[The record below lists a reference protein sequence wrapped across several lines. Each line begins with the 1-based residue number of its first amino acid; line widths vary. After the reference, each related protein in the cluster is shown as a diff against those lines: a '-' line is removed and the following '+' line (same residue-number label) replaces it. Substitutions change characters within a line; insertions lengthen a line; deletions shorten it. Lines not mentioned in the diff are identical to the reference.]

1 MKSKEYWEKRQ
12 LAREELSFD
21 KGTQAYEEYVK
32 ILKESKKEIDSK
44 IALLYARYQGELKK
58 LGVDKIQASTLLR
71 GTEYKQWRYDIE
83 KYVKEIE
90 RLKKT
95 NPVEFRKLS
104 VELETLAYRSR
115 ISRLDSLK
123 AGIDYELIQAG
134 EKINNKVT
142 DTLTEVYKDTYTSL
156 TEDLNFKKGVI
167 SSSVVKKA
175 LENDWSGANYSS
187 RIWSNT
193 DNLAKA
199 IKNEVVIGL
208 NKGLNYRTMSQNIA
222 KKFETSYK
230 NAERLVRTETNHI
243 QNQATLMGY
252 MDAGVVKY
260 QFLAVLD
267 SRTSHTCSDLNG
279 EVFKTEDATEGENY
293 PPMHPHCRSTTVPY
307 EYADIESDT
316 VNETPKEE
324 SEEIENL
331 YKDLVKQEPLI
342 TNDIKRIIGE
352 SDGHLEG
359 LEFRLKSKESLFR
372 KIEKDY
378 IDSDGELSRIE
389 IFKKMNDIIRYTTIL
404 DFDSFTEDYNRI
416 KDLILKENYNIIKIG
431 NTWKDGNV
439 YKGINTV
446 IEKNNVKIEMQYHT
460 KESFKLKNGILH
472 KLYEEYRDINTSG
485 KRKKEL
491 QQQMKKLSLDIRNPK
506 GVDKI

>member
-12 LAREELSFD
+12 LAREELSFE
-21 KGTQAYEEYVK
+21 KGTQAYEDYVK
-32 ILKESKKEIDSK
+32 ILKESNKEINNK

-58 LGVDKIQASTLLR
+58 LGIDKIQANTLLR
-71 GTEYKQWRYDIE
+71 GAEYKQWRYDIE

-156 TEDLNFKKGVI
+156 TDDLDFKKGVI

-199 IKNEVVIGL
+199 IKNEVIIGL

-222 KKFETSYK
+222 KKFEMSYK

-267 SRTSHTCSDLNG
+267 SRTSHTCSNLNG

-324 SEEIENL
+324 LQNGESEGVFVRSSLSEDVMNVLEKEFGKLNGNEVILRDERLEHIKERHPEVVDILKNNYIEAVNNPDYVLKDSKNENTIWNIKKIEEKNINIVIKLSVLKEKEHKRYLNSTITAHEIKNSRLNKYLEKQKQL
-331 YKDLVKQEPLI
+331 YKNQK
-342 TNDIKRIIGE
+342 KR
-352 SDGHLEG
+352 
-359 LEFRLKSKESLFR
+359 
-372 KIEKDY
+372 Y
-378 IDSDGELSRIE
+378 NY
-389 IFKKMNDIIRYTTIL
+389 KK
-404 DFDSFTEDYNRI
+404 
-416 KDLILKENYNIIKIG
+416 
-431 NTWKDGNV
+431 
-439 YKGINTV
+439 
-446 IEKNNVKIEMQYHT
+446 
-460 KESFKLKNGILH
+460 
-472 KLYEEYRDINTSG
+472 
-485 KRKKEL
+485 
-491 QQQMKKLSLDIRNPK
+491 
-506 GVDKI
+506 

>member
-12 LAREELSFD
+12 LAREELSFE
-21 KGTQAYEEYVK
+21 KGTQAYEDYVK
-32 ILKESKKEIDSK
+32 ILKESEKEINNK

-243 QNQATLMGY
+243 QNQAMLMGY
-252 MDAGVVKY
+252 TDAGVVKY

-307 EYADIESDT
+307 EYADIESD
-316 VNETPKEE
+316 NEKPKENF
-324 SEEIENL
+324 ENNENEGIINNNGTVFVEGGR
-331 YKDLVKQEPLI
+331 YRNIGNINSTKYRDEPLELLRKYEQKIVKKSNENGLVI
-342 TNDIKRIIGE
+342 TKNGEIYILKGDENSIPSHKMTGINFEDAFYTHNHPKDSGHEWGFSNDDF
-352 SDGHLEG
+352 SSFTNLN
-359 LEFRLKSKESLFR
+359 LKYLAA
-372 KIEKDY
+372 IDEKY
-378 IDSDGELSRIE
+378 IHELSKDMFEMKSMQTELNKSANE
-389 IFKKMNDIIRYTTIL
+389 ITYKIWIVLNQYKKAEEKGLRYRRN
-404 DFDSFTEDYNRI
+404 EYN
-416 KDLILKENYNIIKIG
+416 
-431 NTWKDGNV
+431 
-439 YKGINTV
+439 
-446 IEKNNVKIEMQYHT
+446 
-460 KESFKLKNGILH
+460 
-472 KLYEEYRDINTSG
+472 
-485 KRKKEL
+485 KR
-491 QQQMKKLSLDIRNPK
+491 
-506 GVDKI
+506 

>member
-21 KGTQAYEEYVK
+21 KGTRAYEEYVK
-32 ILKESKKEIDSK
+32 ILKESNKEINNK

-58 LGVDKIQASTLLR
+58 LGIDKIQASTLLR

-115 ISRLDSLK
+115 INRLDSLK

-156 TEDLNFKKGVI
+156 TEDLHFKKGVI

-175 LENDWSGANYSS
+175 LEQEWSGANYSS

-252 MDAGVVKY
+252 TDAGVVKY

-267 SRTSHTCSDLNG
+267 SRTSHTCSELNG

-324 SEEIENL
+324 LQNDESEGVFARSSLSEDVMNVLEKEFGKLNGNEVILRDERLEHIKERHPEVAEIIEN
-331 YKDLVKQEPLI
+331 
-342 TNDIKRIIGE
+342 N
-352 SDGHLEG
+352 
-359 LEFRLKSKESLFR
+359 FKSI
-372 KIEKDY
+372 IEKPQYVLKDNKY
-378 IDSDGELSRIE
+378 ENSVWIISKIDGLN
-389 IFKKMNDIIRYTTIL
+389 MNL
-404 DFDSFTEDYNRI
+404 
-416 KDLILKENYNIIKIG
+416 
-431 NTWKDGNV
+431 
-439 YKGINTV
+439 V
-446 IEKNNVKIEMQYHT
+446 I
-460 KESFKLKNGILH
+460 
-472 KLYEEYRDINTSG
+472 
-485 KRKKEL
+485 
-491 QQQMKKLSLDIRNPK
+491 KLSLNDVAEHEKLKSSVIT
-506 GVDKI
+506 GYGMTDKQLKRYLKKMDDLLTK

>member
-1 MKSKEYWEKRQ
+1 MNNKEYWEKRQ

-32 ILKESKKEIDSK
+32 ILKESKKEIDNK

-71 GTEYKQWRYDIE
+71 GSEYKQWRYDIE

-142 DTLTEVYKDTYTSL
+142 DTLTEVYNDTYTSL

-167 SSSVVKKA
+167 SSGTVKMA
-175 LENDWSGANYSS
+175 LEQEWSGANYSS

-208 NKGLNYRTMSQNIA
+208 NKGINYRTMSQNIA

-316 VNETPKEE
+316 VNETSKEE
-324 SEEIENL
+324 S
-331 YKDLVKQEPLI
+331 Q
-342 TNDIKRIIGE
+342 NDE
-352 SDGHLEG
+352 SDGVFARSPLSEDVMNVLEKEFG
-359 LEFRLKSKESLFR
+359 KLNGNEVILRDERLEHIKERHPEVVDILKNNYIEAVNNPDYVLKDSKNENTIWNIK
-372 KIEKDY
+372 KIEEKN
-378 IDSDGELSRIE
+378 INIVIKLSV
-389 IFKKMNDIIRYTTIL
+389 
-404 DFDSFTEDYNRI
+404 
-416 KDLILKENYNIIKIG
+416 LKEKEHKRYLNSTITAHEIKNSRLNKYLEKQKQLYKNQKKRYNY
-431 NTWKDGNV
+431 
-439 YKGINTV
+439 
-446 IEKNNVKIEMQYHT
+446 
-460 KESFKLKNGILH
+460 
-472 KLYEEYRDINTSG
+472 
-485 KRKKEL
+485 KK
-491 QQQMKKLSLDIRNPK
+491 
-506 GVDKI
+506 

>member
-1 MKSKEYWEKRQ
+1 MNNKEYWEKRQ

-32 ILKESKKEIDSK
+32 ILKESKKEIDDK
-44 IALLYARYQGELKK
+44 IAQLYGRYQGELKK
-58 LGVDKIQASTLLR
+58 LGVDKIQTSTLLR
-71 GTEYKQWRYDIE
+71 GSEYKQWRYDIE

-167 SSSVVKKA
+167 SSSTVKMA
-175 LENDWSGANYSS
+175 LEQEWSGANYSS
-187 RIWSNT
+187 RVWSNT

-199 IKNEVVIGL
+199 IKNQLIIGL
-208 NKGLNYRTMSQNIA
+208 NKGINYRTMSQNIT
-222 KKFETSYK
+222 KKFETSYR
-230 NAERLVRTETNHI
+230 NAERMVRTETNHI

-252 MDAGVVKY
+252 KDAGVVKY
-260 QFLAVLD
+260 QFLAVMD
-267 SRTSHTCSDLNG
+267 SRTSHTCANLND

-293 PPMHPHCRSTTVPY
+293 PPMHPNCRSTTVPY
-307 EYADIESDT
+307 EYSDIESDP
-316 VNETPKEE
+316 VNEKPKDEL
-324 SEEIENL
+324 EEIENL
-331 YKDLVKQEPLI
+331 YKDLTKKEPKI
-342 TNDIKRIIGE
+342 TEEIKRIIGK
-352 SDGHLEG
+352 SNGHLEG
-359 LEFRLKSKESLFR
+359 LDFRIKTKDSLFR
-372 KIEKDY
+372 KIEKEFLERNGAV
-378 IDSDGELSRIE
+378 SKTE
-389 IFKKMNDIIRYTTIL
+389 IFNNMKDILRYTTIL
-404 DFDSFTEDYNRI
+404 DFETFTEEYNKI
-416 KDLILKENYNIIKIG
+416 KELILKENYNIIKIG
-431 NTWKDGNV
+431 NTWQDGSV

-446 IEKNNVKIEMQYHT
+446 IEKNGVKIEMQYHT
-460 KESFKLKNGILH
+460 KESFELKNGILH
-472 KLYEEYRDINTSG
+472 KLYEEYRDIKTNE
-485 KRKKEL
+485 KRRKELKKE
-491 QQQMKKLSLDIRNPK
+491 MEKLSLKIRNPR
-506 GVDKI
+506 GVETI

>member
-32 ILKESKKEIDSK
+32 ILKESNKEINNK

-58 LGVDKIQASTLLR
+58 LGIDKIQASTLLR

-104 VELETLAYRSR
+104 VELETLAYRSC
-115 ISRLDSLK
+115 INRLDSLK

-156 TEDLNFKKGVI
+156 TEDLHFKKGVI

-175 LENDWSGANYSS
+175 LEQEWSGANYSS

-252 MDAGVVKY
+252 TDAGVVKY

-267 SRTSHTCSDLNG
+267 SRTSHTCSELNG

-324 SEEIENL
+324 LQNDESEGVFARSSLSEDVMNVLEKEFGKLNGNEVILRDERLEHIKERHPEVAEIIEN
-331 YKDLVKQEPLI
+331 
-342 TNDIKRIIGE
+342 N
-352 SDGHLEG
+352 
-359 LEFRLKSKESLFR
+359 FKSI
-372 KIEKDY
+372 IEKPQYVLKDNKY
-378 IDSDGELSRIE
+378 ENSVWIISKIDGLN
-389 IFKKMNDIIRYTTIL
+389 MNL
-404 DFDSFTEDYNRI
+404 
-416 KDLILKENYNIIKIG
+416 
-431 NTWKDGNV
+431 
-439 YKGINTV
+439 V
-446 IEKNNVKIEMQYHT
+446 I
-460 KESFKLKNGILH
+460 
-472 KLYEEYRDINTSG
+472 
-485 KRKKEL
+485 
-491 QQQMKKLSLDIRNPK
+491 KLSLNDVAEHEKLKSSVIT
-506 GVDKI
+506 GYGMTDKQLKRYLKKMDDLLTK

>member
-32 ILKESKKEIDSK
+32 ILKESNKEINNK

-58 LGVDKIQASTLLR
+58 LGIDKIQAGALLR

-134 EKINNKVT
+134 EKINNKMT

-252 MDAGVVKY
+252 TDAGVVKY

-267 SRTSHTCSDLNG
+267 SRTSHTCSELNG

-307 EYADIESDT
+307 EYADIESDL
-316 VNETPKEE
+316 VNETQKEE
-324 SEEIENL
+324 LRNDGSDDVYARSTLGVGAVNVLEKEFGTLNSDEVILRNERLEHIRERHPEVADVLKNN
-331 YKDLVKQEPLI
+331 YNELI
-342 TNDIKRIIGE
+342 
-352 SDGHLEG
+352 
-359 LEFRLKSKESLFR
+359 
-372 KIEKDY
+372 
-378 IDSDGELSRIE
+378 
-389 IFKKMNDIIRYTTIL
+389 KKPNY
-404 DFDSFTEDYNRI
+404 
-416 KDLILKENYNIIKIG
+416 ILKDSKNENTALFIKNIEGK
-431 NTWKDGNV
+431 N
-439 YKGINTV
+439 YNTV
-446 IEKNNVKIEMQYHT
+446 IKMNTDKDTKLENSTITFYKIRDRE
-460 KESFKLKNGILH
+460 LKRLLQKSKIL
-472 KLYEEYRDINTSG
+472 LT
-485 KRKKEL
+485 EL
-491 QQQMKKLSLDIRNPK
+491 
-506 GVDKI
+506 

>member
-1 MKSKEYWEKRQ
+1 MNNKEYWEKRQ

-21 KGTQAYEEYVK
+21 RGTQAYEEYVK
-32 ILKESKKEIDSK
+32 ILKESEKEINNK

-58 LGVDKIQASTLLR
+58 FGIDKIQAGALLR
-71 GTEYKQWRYDIE
+71 GTEYKQWRYDIV

-90 RLKKT
+90 RLKKI

-142 DTLTEVYKDTYTSL
+142 DTLTEVYKDTYASL
-156 TEDLNFKKGVI
+156 TEDLHFKKGVI
-167 SSSVVKKA
+167 SSSVIKKA

-252 MDAGVVKY
+252 TDAGVVKY

-293 PPMHPHCRSTTVPY
+293 PPMHPHCRSTTAPY
-307 EYADIESDT
+307 EYADSESD
-316 VNETPKEE
+316 NEKPKENF
-324 SEEIENL
+324 ENNENEGIINNNSTVFVEGGRYRNIGNINSTK
-331 YKDLVKQEPLI
+331 YKDEQLELLRRYEQKIVKKSNENGLVI
-342 TNDIKRIIGE
+342 TKNGEIYILKGDEDSIPSHKMTGINFEDAFYTHNHPKDSGHEWGFSNDDF
-352 SDGHLEG
+352 SSFTNLN
-359 LEFRLKSKESLFR
+359 LKYLAA
-372 KIEKDY
+372 IDEKY
-378 IDSDGELSRIE
+378 IHELS
-389 IFKKMNDIIRYTTIL
+389 
-404 DFDSFTEDYNRI
+404 
-416 KDLILKENYNIIKIG
+416 KDMFEMKNIITKQDNILEKM
-431 NTWKDGNV
+431 TYERYLIIDQ
-439 YKGINTV
+439 YKKAK
-446 IEKNNVKIEMQYHT
+446 EKGLRYRRN
-460 KESFKLKNGILH
+460 
-472 KLYEEYRDINTSG
+472 EYN
-485 KRKKEL
+485 KR
-491 QQQMKKLSLDIRNPK
+491 
-506 GVDKI
+506 

>member
-1 MKSKEYWEKRQ
+1 MNNKEYWEKRQ

-71 GTEYKQWRYDIE
+71 GAEYKQWRYDIE

-142 DTLTEVYKDTYTSL
+142 DTLTEVYKDTYASL
-156 TEDLNFKKGVI
+156 TDDLDFKKGVI
-167 SSSVVKKA
+167 SSSVVKMA
-175 LENDWSGANYSS
+175 LEQEWSGANYSS

-199 IKNEVVIGL
+199 IKNELIIGL
-208 NKGLNYRTMSQNIA
+208 NKGINYRTMSQNIA

-307 EYADIESDT
+307 EYADIESD
-316 VNETPKEE
+316 NEK
-324 SEEIENL
+324 
-331 YKDLVKQEPLI
+331 
-342 TNDIKRIIGE
+342 
-352 SDGHLEG
+352 
-359 LEFRLKSKESLFR
+359 
-372 KIEKDY
+372 
-378 IDSDGELSRIE
+378 
-389 IFKKMNDIIRYTTIL
+389 
-404 DFDSFTEDYNRI
+404 
-416 KDLILKENYNIIKIG
+416 LKENFENNENEGTINNNGTVFVEGGRYRNIG
-431 NTWKDGNV
+431 NVNSTKYKDEPLELLRRYEQKIVKKSNENGLVITKNGEI
-439 YKGINTV
+439 YILKGDENSIPSHKMAGINFEDAFYTHNHPKDSGHEWGFSNDDFSSFTNLNLKYLAA
-446 IEKNNVKIEMQYHT
+446 IDEKYIHELSKGMFEMKSMQTELNKSANEITYKIWIVLNQY
-460 KESFKLKNGILH
+460 KKA
-472 KLYEEYRDINTSG
+472 EEKGLRYRRNEYN
-485 KRKKEL
+485 KR
-491 QQQMKKLSLDIRNPK
+491 
-506 GVDKI
+506 

>member
-12 LAREELSFD
+12 LAREELSFE
-21 KGTQAYEEYVK
+21 KGTQAYEDYVK

-142 DTLTEVYKDTYTSL
+142 DTLTEVYKDTYTLL

-175 LENDWSGANYSS
+175 LENEWSGANYSS

-307 EYADIESDT
+307 EYSDIESD
-316 VNETPKEE
+316 NEK
-324 SEEIENL
+324 
-331 YKDLVKQEPLI
+331 
-342 TNDIKRIIGE
+342 
-352 SDGHLEG
+352 
-359 LEFRLKSKESLFR
+359 
-372 KIEKDY
+372 
-378 IDSDGELSRIE
+378 
-389 IFKKMNDIIRYTTIL
+389 
-404 DFDSFTEDYNRI
+404 
-416 KDLILKENYNIIKIG
+416 LKENFENNENEGTINNNGTVFVEGGRYRNIG
-431 NTWKDGNV
+431 NVNSTKYKDEPLELLRRYEQKIVKKSNENGLVITKNGEI
-439 YKGINTV
+439 YILKGDENSIPSHKMTGINFEDAFYTHNHPKDSGHEWGFSNDDFSSFTNLNLKYLAA
-446 IEKNNVKIEMQYHT
+446 IDEKYIHELSKDMFEMKSMQTELNKSANEITYKIWIVLNQY
-460 KESFKLKNGILH
+460 KKA
-472 KLYEEYRDINTSG
+472 EEKGLRYRRNEYN
-485 KRKKEL
+485 KR
-491 QQQMKKLSLDIRNPK
+491 
-506 GVDKI
+506 

>member
-12 LAREELSFD
+12 LAREEFSFD
-21 KGTQAYEEYVK
+21 RGTQAYEEYVK
-32 ILKESKKEIDSK
+32 ILKESEKEINNK
-44 IALLYARYQGELKK
+44 IALLFAKYQGELKK
-58 LGVDKIQASTLLR
+58 FGIDKIQAGALLR
-71 GTEYKQWRYDIE
+71 GTEYKQWRYDIV

-142 DTLTEVYKDTYTSL
+142 DTLTEVYKDTYASL
-156 TEDLNFKKGVI
+156 TEDLHFKKGVI

-175 LENDWSGANYSS
+175 LENEWSGANYSS

-267 SRTSHTCSDLNG
+267 SRTSHTCSELNG

-307 EYADIESDT
+307 EYADT

-324 SEEIENL
+324 LQNDESEGVFARSTLGVGAVNVLEKEFGTLNSDEVILRNERLEHIRERHPEVADVLKNN
-331 YKDLVKQEPLI
+331 YNELI
-342 TNDIKRIIGE
+342 
-352 SDGHLEG
+352 
-359 LEFRLKSKESLFR
+359 
-372 KIEKDY
+372 
-378 IDSDGELSRIE
+378 
-389 IFKKMNDIIRYTTIL
+389 KKPNY
-404 DFDSFTEDYNRI
+404 
-416 KDLILKENYNIIKIG
+416 ILKDSKNENTALFIKNIEGK
-431 NTWKDGNV
+431 N
-439 YKGINTV
+439 YNTV
-446 IEKNNVKIEMQYHT
+446 IKMNTDKDTKLENSTITFYKIRDRE
-460 KESFKLKNGILH
+460 LKRLLQKSKIL
-472 KLYEEYRDINTSG
+472 LT
-485 KRKKEL
+485 EL
-491 QQQMKKLSLDIRNPK
+491 
-506 GVDKI
+506 

>member
-21 KGTQAYEEYVK
+21 RGTQAYEEYVK
-32 ILKESKKEIDSK
+32 ILKESEKEINNK

-58 LGVDKIQASTLLR
+58 FGIDKIQAGALLR
-71 GTEYKQWRYDIE
+71 GTEYKQWRYDIV

-90 RLKKT
+90 RLKKN

-142 DTLTEVYKDTYTSL
+142 DTLTEVYKDTYASL
-156 TEDLNFKKGVI
+156 TEDLHFKKGVI

-175 LENDWSGANYSS
+175 LENEWSGANYSS

-252 MDAGVVKY
+252 TDAGVVKY

-267 SRTSHTCSDLNG
+267 SRTSHTCSELNG

-307 EYADIESDT
+307 EYADT

-324 SEEIENL
+324 LQNDESEGVFARSTLGVGAVNVLEKEFGTLNSDEVILRNERLEHIRERHPEVADVLKNN
-331 YKDLVKQEPLI
+331 YNELI
-342 TNDIKRIIGE
+342 
-352 SDGHLEG
+352 
-359 LEFRLKSKESLFR
+359 
-372 KIEKDY
+372 
-378 IDSDGELSRIE
+378 
-389 IFKKMNDIIRYTTIL
+389 KKPNY
-404 DFDSFTEDYNRI
+404 
-416 KDLILKENYNIIKIG
+416 ILKDSKNENTALFIKNIEGK
-431 NTWKDGNV
+431 N
-439 YKGINTV
+439 YNTV
-446 IEKNNVKIEMQYHT
+446 IKMNTDKDTKLENSTITFYKIRDRE
-460 KESFKLKNGILH
+460 LKRLLQKSKIL
-472 KLYEEYRDINTSG
+472 LT
-485 KRKKEL
+485 EL
-491 QQQMKKLSLDIRNPK
+491 
-506 GVDKI
+506 

>member
-32 ILKESKKEIDSK
+32 ILKESNKEINNK

-58 LGVDKIQASTLLR
+58 FGIDKIQASTLLR

-115 ISRLDSLK
+115 INRLDSLK

-156 TEDLNFKKGVI
+156 TEDLHFKKGVI

-175 LENDWSGANYSS
+175 LEQEWSGANYSS

-252 MDAGVVKY
+252 TDAGVVKY

-267 SRTSHTCSDLNG
+267 SRTSHTCSELNG

-324 SEEIENL
+324 LQNDESEGVFARSSLSEDVMNVLEKEFGKLNGNEVILRDERLEHIKERHPEVAEIIEN
-331 YKDLVKQEPLI
+331 
-342 TNDIKRIIGE
+342 N
-352 SDGHLEG
+352 
-359 LEFRLKSKESLFR
+359 FKSI
-372 KIEKDY
+372 IEKPQYVLKDNKY
-378 IDSDGELSRIE
+378 ENSVWIISKIDGLN
-389 IFKKMNDIIRYTTIL
+389 MNL
-404 DFDSFTEDYNRI
+404 
-416 KDLILKENYNIIKIG
+416 
-431 NTWKDGNV
+431 
-439 YKGINTV
+439 V
-446 IEKNNVKIEMQYHT
+446 I
-460 KESFKLKNGILH
+460 
-472 KLYEEYRDINTSG
+472 
-485 KRKKEL
+485 
-491 QQQMKKLSLDIRNPK
+491 KLSLNDVAEHEKLKSSVIT
-506 GVDKI
+506 GYGMTDKQLKRYLKKMDDLLTK

>member
-71 GTEYKQWRYDIE
+71 GAEYKQWRYDIE

-307 EYADIESDT
+307 EYADIESD
-316 VNETPKEE
+316 NEKPKENF
-324 SEEIENL
+324 ENNENEGIINNNGTIFVEGGRYRNIGNINSTK
-331 YKDLVKQEPLI
+331 YKDEPLELLRRYEQKIVKKSNENGLVI
-342 TNDIKRIIGE
+342 TKNGEIYILKGDENSIPSHKMTEINFEDAFYTHNHPKDSGHEWGFSNDDF
-352 SDGHLEG
+352 SSFTNLN
-359 LEFRLKSKESLFR
+359 LKYLAA
-372 KIEKDY
+372 IDEKY
-378 IDSDGELSRIE
+378 IHELSKDMFEMKNILTEQDKLLDKMTYERWIVLKQYEKAEEKGLRYRRNE
-389 IFKKMNDIIRYTTIL
+389 IN
-404 DFDSFTEDYNRI
+404 
-416 KDLILKENYNIIKIG
+416 
-431 NTWKDGNV
+431 
-439 YKGINTV
+439 
-446 IEKNNVKIEMQYHT
+446 
-460 KESFKLKNGILH
+460 
-472 KLYEEYRDINTSG
+472 
-485 KRKKEL
+485 KR
-491 QQQMKKLSLDIRNPK
+491 
-506 GVDKI
+506 

>member
-1 MKSKEYWEKRQ
+1 MKSKDYWEKRQ

-32 ILKESKKEIDSK
+32 ILKESKKEIDDK
-44 IALLYARYQGELKK
+44 IAQLYGRYQGELKK
-58 LGVDKIQASTLLR
+58 LGVDKIQVSTLLR
-71 GTEYKQWRYDIE
+71 GSEYKQWRYDIE

-142 DTLTEVYKDTYTSL
+142 DTLTEVYNDTYTSL

-167 SSSVVKKA
+167 SSGTVKMA
-175 LENDWSGANYSS
+175 LEQEWSGSNYSS

-199 IKNEVVIGL
+199 IKNEVLIGL
-208 NKGLNYRTMSQNIA
+208 NKGINYKTMSQNIA

-252 MDAGVVKY
+252 TDAGVVKY

-316 VNETPKEE
+316 VNETSKEE
-324 SEEIENL
+324 S
-331 YKDLVKQEPLI
+331 Q
-342 TNDIKRIIGE
+342 NDE
-352 SDGHLEG
+352 SDGVFARSNLSADVMNILENEFG
-359 LEFRLKSKESLFR
+359 KLNGDEVILRDERLEHIKERHPEVVDILKNNYVEAVNNPDYVLKDSKNENTIWNIK
-372 KIEKDY
+372 KIEEKN
-378 IDSDGELSRIE
+378 INIVIKLSV
-389 IFKKMNDIIRYTTIL
+389 
-404 DFDSFTEDYNRI
+404 
-416 KDLILKENYNIIKIG
+416 LKEKEHKRYLNSTITAHEIKNSRLNKYLEKQKQLYKNQKKRYNY
-431 NTWKDGNV
+431 
-439 YKGINTV
+439 
-446 IEKNNVKIEMQYHT
+446 
-460 KESFKLKNGILH
+460 
-472 KLYEEYRDINTSG
+472 
-485 KRKKEL
+485 KK
-491 QQQMKKLSLDIRNPK
+491 
-506 GVDKI
+506 

>member
-58 LGVDKIQASTLLR
+58 LGVDKIQANTLLR
-71 GTEYKQWRYDIE
+71 GAEYKQWRYDIE

-90 RLKKT
+90 KLKKS
-95 NPVEFRKLS
+95 NPVEFRKMS

-156 TEDLNFKKGVI
+156 TDDLDFKKGVI

-316 VNETPKEE
+316 INETPKEE
-324 SEEIENL
+324 SRNDESEGVFARSSLSEDVKNAIEKEFGKLNSSEVILRDERLEHIRERHPEIVDVLKDNYVETVNNPDYAL
-331 YKDLVKQEPLI
+331 KDYKNTDTAL
-342 TNDIKRIIGE
+342 
-352 SDGHLEG
+352 
-359 LEFRLKSKESLFR
+359 FLK
-372 KIEKDY
+372 KIEDY
-378 IDSDGELSRIE
+378 S
-389 IFKKMNDIIRYTTIL
+389 
-404 DFDSFTEDYNRI
+404 
-416 KDLILKENYNIIKIG
+416 
-431 NTWKDGNV
+431 
-439 YKGINTV
+439 INLV
-446 IEKNNVKIEMQYHT
+446 V
-460 KESFKLKNGILH
+460 
-472 KLYEEYRDINTSG
+472 
-485 KRKKEL
+485 
-491 QQQMKKLSLDIRNPK
+491 KLSASNS
-506 GVDKI
+506 DKSLENSTITVYRVRKREVKRLQKKNKIIFDKKDKKR

>member
-21 KGTQAYEEYVK
+21 KGTQVYEDYVK
-32 ILKESKKEIDSK
+32 ILKESKKEIDNK
-44 IALLYARYQGELKK
+44 IAQLYGRYQGELKK

-71 GTEYKQWRYDIE
+71 GSEYKQWRYDIE

-142 DTLTEVYKDTYTSL
+142 DTLTEVYNDTYTSL

-167 SSSVVKKA
+167 SSSTVKMA
-175 LENDWSGANYSS
+175 LEQEWSGANYSS

-199 IKNEVVIGL
+199 IKNEVIIGL
-208 NKGLNYRTMSQNIA
+208 NKGINYRTMSQNIA

-230 NAERLVRTETNHI
+230 NAERLVRTETNYI

-324 SEEIENL
+324 LQNDESEGVFARSSLNEDVMNVLEKEFGKLNGNEVILRDERLEHIKERHPEVVDILKNNYIEAVNNPDYVL
-331 YKDLVKQEPLI
+331 KDSK
-342 TNDIKRIIGE
+342 NDNTIWNIK
-352 SDGHLEG
+352 
-359 LEFRLKSKESLFR
+359 
-372 KIEKDY
+372 KIEEKN
-378 IDSDGELSRIE
+378 INIVIKLSV
-389 IFKKMNDIIRYTTIL
+389 
-404 DFDSFTEDYNRI
+404 
-416 KDLILKENYNIIKIG
+416 LKENEHKRYLNSTITAHGIKNSRLNKYLEKQKQLYKKDKKRYN
-431 NTWKDGNV
+431 
-439 YKGINTV
+439 YK
-446 IEKNNVKIEMQYHT
+446 K
-460 KESFKLKNGILH
+460 
-472 KLYEEYRDINTSG
+472 
-485 KRKKEL
+485 
-491 QQQMKKLSLDIRNPK
+491 
-506 GVDKI
+506 